1 MLAKFSA
8 ILAITI
14 QMFTS
19 AKANKWISGEV
30 MTHETYRYGKFV
42 ARIRGDDE
50 LGTITSL
57 FTFWKGTPSERWSY
71 QGWSELDVELVP
83 SEKDGTYNTNIIW
96 SNMQ

>member
-1 MLAKFSA
+1 
-8 ILAITI
+8 
-14 QMFTS
+14 MFTIVG
-19 AKANKWISGEV
+19 ANKWISGEV

-57 FTFWKGTPSERWSY
+57 FTFWKGDTSERWSY
-71 QGWSELDVELVP
+71 GGWSELDVELVP